1 MQAKPGALGTD
12 EKRGKPMKFRYPMLF
27 VFFALFLLFAGY
39 VFLESQGVSV
49 PDNVFAGLLL
59 VLLVTYAYLWQKKWK
74 EDRERMLEQ
83 MKMKEQKKEM
93 NFKKK

>member
-1 MQAKPGALGTD
+1 
-12 EKRGKPMKFRYPMLF
+12 MKFKYPLLF

-39 VFLESQGVSV
+39 VFLESRGVSV

-83 MKMKEQKKEM
+83 MKMKMKEQKKEE
-93 NFKKK
+93 F